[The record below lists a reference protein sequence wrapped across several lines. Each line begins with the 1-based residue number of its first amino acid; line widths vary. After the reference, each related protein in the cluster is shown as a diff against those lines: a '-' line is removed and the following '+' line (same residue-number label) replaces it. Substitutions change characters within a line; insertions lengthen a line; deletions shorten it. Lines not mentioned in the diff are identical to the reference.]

1 MNKSF
6 MFHIQVYPLVFL
18 AGIRSENFTPV
29 VVVLAAAPTAA
40 VVAVLL
46 VLPLLLS
53 ILLLP
58 VVVLHAVVVVR
69 SDGGGGGI
77 VARLGSFRSASVG
90 SRISALSLVMNSFFA
105 NYWVDTYIYGK
116 L

>member
-40 VVAVLL
+40 AV
-46 VLPLLLS
+46 VLPLLLLLLS

-58 VVVLHAVVVVR
+58 VVAAVVVVVR
-69 SDGGGGGI
+69 SDGGGGI
-77 VARLGSFRSASVG
+77 VVTLGSFRSASVG
-90 SRISALSLVMNSFFA
+90 SRISALSLVINSFFA
-105 NYWVDTYIYGK
+105 N
-116 L
+116 